1 MLENIGENIGE
12 KIKELRINK
21 GMTLRGLGE
30 IVDLSAGFLSQLERG
45 LTTISVDVLQR
56 ISVELGVEL
65 TYFFREVEVK
75 NEKKVIMRGH
85 EKEVYELVNSQFV
98 HYHLS
103 NNLTDKDM
111 VPRMIDIL
119 PKEKQERLKGYSHDG
134 EEFVYV
140 LEGILTLVMDDREE
154 TLFPGDSAHYTS
166 QSLHNWGNNTSK
178 KTRIIAVGTPNGYK
192 K

>member
-21 GMTLRGLGE
+21 GMTLRGLGKS
-30 IVDLSAGFLSQLERG
+30 VDLSAGFLSQLERG

-56 ISVELGVEL
+56 ISVELGVEF
-65 TYFFREVEVK
+65 TYFFNEVK
-75 NEKKVIMRGH
+75 VKNKEKVIMRGY

-154 TLFPGDSAHYTS
+154 TLFPGDSAHYLS
-166 QSLHNWGNNTSK
+166 KSLHNWGNNTSK
-178 KTRIIAVGTPNGYK
+178 KTRIIAVGTPNSYK